1 MSIDG
6 LMALVARSVR
16 EVADREQVALPDE
29 LGPET
34 ALFGK
39 GGVFDSLGLVSLVL
53 AVEEALRDE
62 HGVSVSLADERA
74 MSQSRS
80 PFRTI
85 GALAEYVNGLL
96 EQPRADA
103 R

>member
-6 LMALVARSVR
+6 LIALVARSVR
-16 EVADREQVALPDE
+16 EVADREQVTLPDE
-29 LGPET
+29 LSPET

-53 AVEEALRDE
+53 AVEEAVRDE

-74 MSQSRS
+74 MSQARS

-85 GALAEYVNGLL
+85 GALAEYAQGLL
-96 EQPRADA
+96 EHPRADA